1 LGGGGKKQG
10 VGWTAPGREANFS
23 FDDQGTGFGQYSGN
37 LEGFDSSKFDSGHKD
52 YNNIKYIFGRAA
64 SQVDPYAE
72 NSVQQV
78 ADLLNKWGLGATVE
92 GSYGDRIKF
101 GTGESIDVLRNA
113 QRVGGDPN
121 ATLGWQWIDAAY
133 NGQPQA
139 GFGGPD
145 AAAGGPEYSD
155 TQTAGSGTGEP
166 GLDAEGGTDEERA
179 ALAQA
184 LQNQRQNQRA
194 SGGLGQIGSF

>member
-121 ATLGWQWIDAAY
+121 ASLGWQWIDAAY

-139 GFGGPD
+139 GFGGVG
-145 AAAGGPEYSD
+145 AEGPEYSD
-155 TQTAGSGTGEP
+155 AATAGGTGAPGEP
-166 GLDAEGGTDEERA
+166 GLDAEGGTDAERE
-179 ALAQA
+179 ALMQA
-184 LQNQRQNQRA
+184 LQKKSPNQM
-194 SGGLGQIGSF
+194 GTIGSF